1 MSQATVR
8 AGRASA
14 VDLLTSLPARRVLA
28 VAVFAT
34 LTALAARTAVPLP
47 GGVPVSLQTLVVI
60 SAGLLLG
67 PALAAAAMA
76 SYLGAG
82 LAGLPVFTAGAGA
95 AYLFG
100 LTGGYLLAFP
110 VAAAAAGMVAARF
123 ATPARGR
130 PARLTAYAAAALVA
144 TMAVYAGGWSQL
156 TALTGDG
163 ATAFRLGI
171 LPFLL
176 GDALK
181 VVLAV
186 AIADRLRHRTLG
198 LL

>member
-47 GGVPVSLQTLVVI
+47 GGVPVSLQTLVAI

-67 PALAAAAMA
+67 PALGAAAMA
-76 SYLGAG
+76 SYLAAG
-82 LAGLPVFTAGAGA
+82 MAGLPVFTAGAGA

-100 LTGGYLLAFP
+100 PTGGYLLAFP
-110 VAAAAAGMVAARF
+110 VAAAVAGLLASRF
-123 ATPARGR
+123 AAPASGR
-130 PARLTAYAAAALVA
+130 LARAAAFAAAAAAA
-144 TMAVYAGGWSQL
+144 TVAVYAGGWSQL
-156 TALTGDG
+156 AALTGDAG
-163 ATAFRLGI
+163 AALRLGV
-171 LPFLL
+171 LPFLV